1 MKYKKEDSYFNEK
14 ESISVGNKVLYDL
27 CKSYPM
33 NDDVNGLIA
42 KLWLIGRSYSAS
54 IERRHYGMEYSKSI
68 NKKTELSLNTD
79 GNGSDSYFKGISDA
93 MIRDNEYQNIINSIN
108 LLMNKKFYY
117 NFDNDKET
125 LKEICNLVFNFN
137 LMIRRAIEK
146 FDDEKLKE
154 FEDFNKKSKQDR
166 NLNDFISFSSKFLHF
181 HLPEI
186 VFIFDRFSFK
196 HAKRK
201 IDKKKK
207 SNYVFVISKYEIL
220 FEIPQNSVKS
230 INLSYRNEKEKDYV
244 QHVER
249 CYAIMCTLHE
259 KYKCDITPRMVDN
272 FLININVDLSKK

>member
-1 MKYKKEDSYFNEK
+1 MKYRKEDSYFNEK
-14 ESISVGNKVLYDL
+14 ESISIGNKVLYDL

-54 IERRHYGMEYSKSI
+54 IERRYYGREYSKKISSG
-68 NKKTELSLNTD
+68 TELNLNTG
-79 GNGSDSYFKGISDA
+79 GNGSDSYFEGISKE
-93 MIRDNEYQNIINSIN
+93 MIRDKKYQNIINSIN

-117 NFDNDKET
+117 NFENDKET

-146 FDDEKLKE
+146 FDDEKLNE
-154 FEDFNKKSKQDR
+154 FEKSNKKLKQKR

-181 HLPEI
+181 HLPET
-186 VFIFDRFSFK
+186 VFIYDKFSFE

-207 SNYVFVISKYEIL
+207 SNYVFIDNEHKTL
-220 FEIPQNSVKS
+220 FEIPQNSVNS
-230 INLSYRNEKEKDYV
+230 INLSYRNEKEKNYV

-259 KYKCDITPRMVDN
+259 KYKCNITPRMVDN
-272 FLININVDLSKK
+272 FLININVDISKK